1 MLLSHGQMGSTSETT
16 ALALHKGSIVLQSV
30 ERILQ
35 ASNLSFATGLLV
47 FVTLRL
53 GNASILD
60 SAVVLHHGAQL
71 VGSSGLVATKI
82 ANLLVEALELLG
94 LVLDIL
100 GHLDLGQ
107 LVFLRVL
114 IIRAGR
120 IGFLSLLLGQVLREV
135 TFTHFKD
142 ADDAATSSTGLL
154 VLCRLVLPQECSST
168 VVVAEHAKCLLHT
181 VQGLCQ
187 IVLCHRVISVLL
199 STDRVHISLLLRKR
213 GKTGLQILDLGLA
226 LGRGGG
232 SLINLGGQRI
242 DSGFQVC
249 LLCFGLGHLL
259 IAEGFLCGIIL
270 CFLLELGNH
279 VCDQTLDLGK
289 NV

>member
-16 ALALHKGSIVLQSV
+16 ALALHKGSLVLQGV

-120 IGFLSLLLGQVLREV
+120 IGFLSLLLGQVFREV

-142 ADDAATSSTGLL
+142 ADDAAT
-154 VLCRLVLPQECSST
+154 SST